1 MAPKVVEKKRHPP
14 CTRRCPPP
22 PRYVLSTYG
31 KGVLTCSIG
40 EDVAAALSVS
50 TTFLS
55 PLPDEGGNAVDY
67 RNPERHVYSRY
78 TTQNSTRVEHILSQV
93 TDGFALT
100 YSSGLAASYA
110 ALVFFKPKR
119 IAITDGYH
127 GCHAM
132 IEADSVYR
140 KAAPDVKVIKLD
152 DDFESGDLCWLE
164 TPLNPTGESR
174 DIQYYADKVGG
185 KLIVDSTFGPPPL
198 QYPFKHEADCVLHS
212 ATKYFGGH
220 SDLLSLAFLQMPHSA
235 GVLVVRTK
243 EEWDILQSDRT
254 YMGNTIGSLESWLLL
269 RSLRTFHLRLPRQ
282 SETAT
287 ALVQW
292 LQKIALTPAGQS
304 FEGIPGG
311 VLTKV
316 FHSSLQGTDARGFD
330 PRTQM
335 TGGWNATFSIQL
347 SKPQY
352 AVWFPHSLKYFTPAT
367 SLGGVESLVE
377 YRASWDPTSDPRAVR
392 ISIGIED
399 LEDLKADIRQALG
412 LVQVRILGYY
422 WNSIH
427 QDFQAKSKL

>member
-1 MAPKVVEKKRHPP
+1 M
-14 CTRRCPPP
+14 
-22 PRYVLSTYG
+22 STS
-31 KGVLTCSIG
+31 VAVG

-93 TDGFALT
+93 TDGLALT

-119 IAITDGYH
+119 IAITAGYH

-132 IEADSVYR
+132 IEVYR

-152 DDFESGDLCWLE
+152 DDFESGDLCWVE

-198 QYPFKHEADCVLHS
+198 QYPFKHGADCVLHS

-220 SDLLSLAFLQMPHSA
+220 SDLLA

-243 EEWDILQSDRT
+243 EEWDILHNDRT
-254 YMGNTIGSLESWLLL
+254 YMGNTMGSLESWLLL

-304 FEGIPGG
+304 FEGIAGG

-335 TGGWNATFSIQL
+335 TGGWNATFSIQ
-347 SKPQY
+347 
-352 AVWFPHSLKYFTPAT
+352 PAT

-392 ISIGIED
+392 ISVGIED

-412 LVQVRILGYY
+412 LVQV
-422 WNSIH
+422 
-427 QDFQAKSKL
+427 KSKL